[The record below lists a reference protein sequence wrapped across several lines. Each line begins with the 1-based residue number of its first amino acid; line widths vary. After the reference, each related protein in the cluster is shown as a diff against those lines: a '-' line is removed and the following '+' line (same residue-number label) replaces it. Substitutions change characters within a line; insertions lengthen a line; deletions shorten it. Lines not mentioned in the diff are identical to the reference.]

1 MYSKEDLVK
10 PLCLQGS
17 NIGILLIHGFTACPI
32 DLKPLGEILN
42 SFGYTV
48 YAPLLAG
55 HGGHR
60 KNCGGHPGR
69 IWLASAEDGV
79 NFLRESCRRVVAVG
93 HSMGGLLVTKPW
105 QPGGNW
111 TE

>member
-1 MYSKEDLVK
+1 MYRKEELVK
-10 PLCLQGS
+10 PFSLQGG

-55 HGGHR
+55 HGRTPEEMRGD
-60 KNCGGHPGR
+60 
-69 IWLASAEDGV
+69 IL
-79 NFLRESCRRVVAVG
+79 
-93 HSMGGLLVTKPW
+93 GGLV
-105 QPGGNW
+105 G
-111 TE
+111 